1 MALNYGNVYCNTQD
15 FRLAPKKVHF
25 SPEPLDANIEHY
37 IGDSQYGY
45 SMDKWKRVIE
55 LEEVYAK
62 TKADME
68 LILAKLDA
76 LHKAGTAWKIE
87 WAADGASSMFK
98 FDGTTASMLVLQI
111 KKPTVSQKG
120 NGASP
125 VFVIEGLKFEQAG

>member
-1 MALNYGNVYCNTQD
+1 MALDYGSIYCDTRD
-15 FRLAPKKVHF
+15 FRLAPKKVHH
-25 SPEPLDANIEHY
+25 SPEPLDANINHY
-37 IGDSQYGY
+37 VGDFHYGY

-55 LEEVYAK
+55 LEEVYTK

-68 LILAKLDA
+68 LILAKLTA

-87 WAADGASSMFK
+87 WLGDGASSFVK
-98 FDGTTASMLVLQI
+98 LDGTNASMLVLQI

-125 VFVIEGLKFEQAG
+125 VFVIEGLKFEEAG